1 MKDDRLRVPV
11 DDPYVVALGQIT
23 YGFAVLE
30 WNAVWCAERLNPGFI
45 ANLKK
50 KPAGTIARELV
61 ALLNRIADPT
71 VKAAC
76 EPPVNDFLKLVDTR
90 NGILHGKPGT
100 APDQSQRLFR
110 HGTAWHTADLHD
122 AADEF
127 AECSVRLNAL
137 LYGELRDGL
146 QHVLNP

>member
-11 DDPYVVALGQIT
+11 DDPYVIALGRAT
-23 YGFAVLE
+23 YVFATLE

-45 ANLKK
+45 GKIAKK
-50 KPAGTIARELV
+50 TAGVIAADLLV
-61 ALLNRIADPT
+61 LVDRIMDP
-71 VKAAC
+71 VLKAAC
-76 EPPVNDFLKLVDTR
+76 EPPTHHFKKLVEIR

-110 HGTAWHTADLHD
+110 HGAVWNVADVDD

-127 AECSVRLNAL
+127 AACSDRLNAL
-137 LYGELRDGL
+137 LYSGLRDGL
-146 QHVLNP
+146 QHALKP